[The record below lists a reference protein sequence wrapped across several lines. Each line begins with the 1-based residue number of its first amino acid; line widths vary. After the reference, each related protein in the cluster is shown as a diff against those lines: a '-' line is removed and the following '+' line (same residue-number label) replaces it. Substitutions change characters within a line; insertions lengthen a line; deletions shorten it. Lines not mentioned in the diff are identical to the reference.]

1 MISKNRGISLLCKE
15 YIRETMNLQIFDK
28 ASRMKV
34 YITLAMIEVVIGF
47 LERSLILLYAY
58 KFYKHFYSSH
68 TSLK

>member
-1 MISKNRGISLLCKE
+1 
-15 YIRETMNLQIFDK
+15 MNLQIFDK

>member
-1 MISKNRGISLLCKE
+1 ME
-15 YIRETMNLQIFDK
+15 
-28 ASRMKV
+28 KV

-47 LERSLILLYAY
+47 LERSLILLLYAY